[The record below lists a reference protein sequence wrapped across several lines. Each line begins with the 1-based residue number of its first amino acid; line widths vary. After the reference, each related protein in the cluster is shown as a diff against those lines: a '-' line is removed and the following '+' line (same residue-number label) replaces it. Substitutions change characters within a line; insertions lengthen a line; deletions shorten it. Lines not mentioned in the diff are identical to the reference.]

1 MLSCQDLDGFIDKL
15 CDLTRDMPNLARA
28 REAAELL
35 DLIERVPQR
44 FLMQWRAAAVADEH
58 YLNGES
64 IREIAKEV
72 GKSFQGVA
80 AWLRDYGPT
89 HYLSLI
95 NEDGAVRAVPFTVDG
110 ENTKVKIRQ
119 FWLAGRVIVPAVEN
133 AIDPDTGK
141 VRAGTDLQDLWER
154 YAAPLAS

>member
-1 MLSCQDLDGFIDKL
+1 MLSCRDLDGFVDKL

-35 DLIERVPQR
+35 DLIEQVPQR

-72 GKSFQGVA
+72 GKSFQGVS
-80 AWLRDYGPT
+80 AWLRDHGPT
-89 HYLSLI
+89 HYLSLV
-95 NEDGAVRAVPFTVDG
+95 NEAGAVRAVPFPVDG
-110 ENTKVKIRQ
+110 ENTKVTIRQ
-119 FWLAGRVIVPAVEN
+119 FRSAGRVIVPAVEN
-133 AIDPDTGK
+133 AIDPDTGDVYDWVVLK
-141 VRAGTDLQDLWER
+141 TLWQR
-154 YAAPLAS
+154 YAPSAS